1 VALGLQHL
9 AWPFMSSTPFLFFYG
24 AVMVAGWWGG
34 WGPALVT
41 TALTLPAVDYYF
53 LRPFHTFRV
62 GLGDALALGIFALL
76 SLLMTKLNVALR
88 RTNAERAEFLQR
100 ERAARNEVEA
110 ERTRLHSL
118 FMQAPAYVTLFRGPE
133 HTYVLSNPLN
143 NQALGNRDVLG
154 KPLREAA
161 PEAEAQGFVALLD
174 RVYTTGEPISAKEVL
189 TRVQKADGSFEE
201 IFINIVYQPTRD
213 AEGRIDGIATFAFD
227 VTPLVQA
234 RQKAEALASELR
246 QSEER
251 YRTFVSQSTEGIF
264 RLDVEPPIAVTL
276 PEDEQIDAMF
286 RTGIVAECNDAM
298 ARMYGFERA
307 SELAGT
313 RLDQLLVREDPR
325 NTEYLRTFIQGGYR
339 IEEAESQE
347 VDREGRR
354 KVFINNFVG
363 VVKEGRLVGAWG
375 IQREVTEQRR
385 LYQEA
390 QEAIR
395 VRDEFL
401 SVASHEL
408 KTPLTPLSLRLQAL
422 AQETERQP
430 DSPYVQ
436 KVRASVEVGR
446 RQVTKLATLIGD
458 LLDVSRIVAG
468 RLRLEREDVD
478 LAGVVRDVASRYELH
493 ATRVGSPLRVDVPG
507 VVQGRWDAL
516 RVEQVVT
523 NLVDNAI
530 KYGAGKPVHIR
541 LVVEAGDAS
550 LVVQDE
556 GIGIAPEHLSRI
568 FGRFERAVSERNY
581 GGLGLGLYISKTLVE
596 AMGGEIRVAS
606 TPGQGATFTVR
617 LPLREAGSG
626 ATSPSTPS

>member
-1 VALGLQHL
+1 
-9 AWPFMSSTPFLFFYG
+9 
-24 AVMVAGWWGG
+24 
-34 WGPALVT
+34 
-41 TALTLPAVDYYF
+41 
-53 LRPFHTFRV
+53 
-62 GLGDALALGIFALL
+62 
-76 SLLMTKLNVALR
+76 
-88 RTNAERAEFLQR
+88 
-100 ERAARNEVEA
+100 
-110 ERTRLHSL
+110 
-118 FMQAPAYVTLFRGPE
+118 
-133 HTYVLSNPLN
+133 
-143 NQALGNRDVLG
+143 
-154 KPLREAA
+154 
-161 PEAEAQGFVALLD
+161 
-174 RVYTTGEPISAKEVL
+174 
-189 TRVQKADGSFEE
+189 
-201 IFINIVYQPTRD
+201 
-213 AEGRIDGIATFAFD
+213 
-227 VTPLVQA
+227 
-234 RQKAEALASELR
+234 
-246 QSEER
+246 
-251 YRTFVSQSTEGIF
+251 
-264 RLDVEPPIAVTL
+264 
-276 PEDEQIDAMF
+276 
-286 RTGIVAECNDAM
+286 
-298 ARMYGFERA
+298 
-307 SELAGT
+307 
-313 RLDQLLVREDPR
+313 
-325 NTEYLRTFIQGGYR
+325 
-339 IEEAESQE
+339 
-347 VDREGRR
+347 
-354 KVFINNFVG
+354 
-363 VVKEGRLVGAWG
+363 
-375 IQREVTEQRR
+375 VTEQRR